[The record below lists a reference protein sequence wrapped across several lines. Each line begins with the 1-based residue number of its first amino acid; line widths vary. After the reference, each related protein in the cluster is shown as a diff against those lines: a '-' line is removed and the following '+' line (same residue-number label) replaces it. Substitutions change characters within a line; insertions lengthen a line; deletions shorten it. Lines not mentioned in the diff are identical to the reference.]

1 MTIRLILLIALFAG
15 TLAPAVANDDEVA
28 WHEIRTDNFIIRTD
42 VERERAVALATDLE
56 KYRFT
61 VGYLSGIDTRDVASV
76 PVTVYAFGETDNYH
90 RTTGAYGT
98 LGVYMAR
105 ASGPLAM
112 LTLEDPE
119 EKWQSTGRQVLFHEY
134 SHHVLHQFSP
144 LDYPRWYDEGFAE
157 YLSTMEFDG
166 DHAVIGHATLGWAPL
181 LKRTADWVKAFEI
194 IDSRG
199 RYMGHIGTNVM
210 RDPRRGKGG
219 MRMQYAQGWL
229 MVHYLHSNPRLQE
242 GIARYLTAI
251 NRSGVSDEQAFKQ
264 AFGIDYKRFDR
275 ALKRYWRDAK
285 FAIGRVEIA
294 SKLPTI
300 EPEVRTMP
308 AEEIEI
314 VPHEL
319 YIHTGRGGSVDVRSA
334 SRAFRACIDAG
345 IRPLDMRQSLFL
357 LALGNEKW
365 DDAAQHLG
373 ELNTHHADTAEAL
386 TAGILLER
394 MRSDDELEP
403 ELAGELRATATRAIL
418 ANPTYVPA
426 LIQYADLTFDH
437 DLDVDDNTRSVIDS
451 IRYLAPDLQQGR
463 IFEARWLAAVG
474 APDQAEEVIDDMI
487 KWSSSPEQ
495 ANRLRRLK
503 KELGE

>member
-229 MVHYLHSNPRLQE
+229 MVHYLHSKQRLQQ
-242 GIARYLTAI
+242 GIPRYLQQI
-251 NRSGVSDEQAFKQ
+251 NRADVDDEQVFRD
-264 AFGIDYKRFDR
+264 AFGI
-275 ALKRYWRDAK
+275 
-285 FAIGRVEIA
+285 I
-294 SKLPTI
+294 
-300 EPEVRTMP
+300 
-308 AEEIEI
+308 
-314 VPHEL
+314 
-319 YIHTGRGGSVDVRSA
+319 
-334 SRAFRACIDAG
+334 
-345 IRPLDMRQSLFL
+345 
-357 LALGNEKW
+357 
-365 DDAAQHLG
+365 
-373 ELNTHHADTAEAL
+373 
-386 TAGILLER
+386 
-394 MRSDDELEP
+394 
-403 ELAGELRATATRAIL
+403 
-418 ANPTYVPA
+418 
-426 LIQYADLTFDH
+426 
-437 DLDVDDNTRSVIDS
+437 
-451 IRYLAPDLQQGR
+451 
-463 IFEARWLAAVG
+463 
-474 APDQAEEVIDDMI
+474 
-487 KWSSSPEQ
+487 
-495 ANRLRRLK
+495 
-503 KELGE
+503 